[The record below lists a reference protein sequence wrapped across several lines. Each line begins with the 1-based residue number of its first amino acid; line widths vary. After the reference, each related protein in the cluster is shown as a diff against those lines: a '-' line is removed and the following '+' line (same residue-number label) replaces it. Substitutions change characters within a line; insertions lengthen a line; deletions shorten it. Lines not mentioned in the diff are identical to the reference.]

1 MAAAEFGRVPHALL
15 ALKLQDFSRIIPV
28 NVAGLS
34 ILTRKNL
41 VTRRFG
47 QEAWGSFFRELAR
60 SHGCFRALVTSDTPI
75 PLPAFLDFHDEL
87 MRRFFKG
94 GEASYVTLGRDSCR
108 RAVRDGPLKGLIQGD
123 DLGSVVAALPK
134 FHSAYF
140 KQASTWSD
148 AAVTPQ
154 GVEFSVF
161 ELPSLHP
168 YFEHFIVGYI
178 SEILEMFCANAIHA
192 VRLEGSGQHYRY
204 LLQGSQPEDEPA
216 RGRDATVQDTT
227 RGLSSRELEVL
238 QLVANGRTNAEI
250 GDLLGISKKTAQHH
264 VAHAYEK
271 LGLSSRVTAT
281 LWLMERGLLRD

>member
-1 MAAAEFGRVPHALL
+1 
-15 ALKLQDFSRIIPV
+15 V

-34 ILTRKNL
+34 ILTRKTL
-41 VTRRFG
+41 VVRRFG
-47 QEAWGSFFRELAR
+47 GEAWGSFFGELAR
-60 SHGCFRALVTSDTPI
+60 AHGCFRSLVTADTPV
-75 PLPAFLDFHDEL
+75 PLPAFLDFQDEL

-94 GEASYVTLGRDSCR
+94 GEISYVTLGRDSCR
-108 RAVRDGPLKGLIQGD
+108 RAVRDGPLKALIQGE

-140 KQASTWSD
+140 KEASTWSD

-161 ELPSLHP
+161 DLPQLHP

-178 SEILEMFCANAIHA
+178 SEILEMFCANTIQA
-192 VRLEGSGQHYRY
+192 VRLEGDGHHYRY
-204 LLQGSQPEDEPA
+204 LLHGGPA
-216 RGRDATVQDTT
+216 AREIPRGRDGVSLDTT
-227 RGLSSRELEVL
+227 RRLSSRELEVL

-264 VAHAYEK
+264 VAHAYGK
-271 LGLSSRVTAT
+271 LGLSGRVTAT
-281 LWLMERGLLRD
+281 LWLMEHGLLGE